1 MLQFATQQFWLK
13 VEGKRSP
20 VGVQAEFTLINT
32 SRSIAIDCKISA
44 VNSKGEITANI
55 TYEDNDNDIMKI
67 NSAGEV

>member
-1 MLQFATQQFWLK
+1 M
-13 VEGKRSP
+13 
-20 VGVQAEFTLINT
+20 QAEFTLINT

-67 NSAGEV
+67 NAAGEV